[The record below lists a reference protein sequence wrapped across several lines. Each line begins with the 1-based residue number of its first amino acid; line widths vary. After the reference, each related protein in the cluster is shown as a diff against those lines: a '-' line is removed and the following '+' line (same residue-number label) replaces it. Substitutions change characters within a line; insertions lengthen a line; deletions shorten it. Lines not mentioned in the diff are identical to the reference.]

1 MCFFFHLCT
10 LFSNLKDA
18 LFLPNFLS
26 FHVNKHIHKIHNTN
40 YILKKNCLVVQIRG
54 IMIVTASFILQ
65 GAKNAGR
72 KVDESYLPLLG
83 ASLEAEATQ
92 R

>member
-1 MCFFFHLCT
+1 
-10 LFSNLKDA
+10 
-18 LFLPNFLS
+18 
-26 FHVNKHIHKIHNTN
+26 
-40 YILKKNCLVVQIRG
+40 
-54 IMIVTASFILQ
+54 MIVTASFILQ